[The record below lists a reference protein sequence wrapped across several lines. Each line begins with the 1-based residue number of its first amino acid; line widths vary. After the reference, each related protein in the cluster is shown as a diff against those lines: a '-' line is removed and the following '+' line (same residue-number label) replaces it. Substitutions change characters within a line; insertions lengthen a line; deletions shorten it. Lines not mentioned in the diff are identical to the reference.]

1 MLSFKIALRF
11 LKSSLGQTVLI
22 ILGIAIGVSVQ
33 VFIGSLIS
41 GLQKSLVDKT
51 IGSSSQVTI
60 STVQDGGYIADYDQY
75 IAYIESIPNFVSV
88 ATVVETGAVSIKG
101 TDSRAIL
108 VRGMDFLG
116 SEEIY
121 DFEKKLVDG
130 RMPSN
135 DGEVLIGIT
144 AFEKLGL
151 VLDGDDTFT
160 IYMPPTTGGGN
171 AVPNTVVKVV
181 GVFDFK
187 VTAINDTWVIA
198 TIPAVRTI
206 LNIGDVVTGI
216 ETQVDKVF
224 ETDVN
229 AAELAA
235 LINDETIEVVDWKS
249 QNESLLSGLNGQSYS
264 SIMIQVFVTLSVILG
279 IASVLAITVLQ
290 KSKQIGILKAMGI
303 KNGQASFIF
312 LSEGMILGI
321 FGAIVGVSLGLG
333 LSVAFTTF
341 ALNADGT
348 PVIPLFIDPNFIALS
363 AGIAFLSA
371 SLASLIPA
379 RRSTRI
385 SIIEVIKNG

>member
-1 MLSFKIALRF
+1 MLSLKIALRF

-144 AFEKLGL
+144 AF
-151 VLDGDDTFT
+151 
-160 IYMPPTTGGGN
+160 
-171 AVPNTVVKVV
+171 
-181 GVFDFK
+181 
-187 VTAINDTWVIA
+187 
-198 TIPAVRTI
+198 
-206 LNIGDVVTGI
+206 
-216 ETQVDKVF
+216 
-224 ETDVN
+224 
-229 AAELAA
+229 
-235 LINDETIEVVDWKS
+235 
-249 QNESLLSGLNGQSYS
+249 
-264 SIMIQVFVTLSVILG
+264 
-279 IASVLAITVLQ
+279 
-290 KSKQIGILKAMGI
+290 
-303 KNGQASFIF
+303 
-312 LSEGMILGI
+312 
-321 FGAIVGVSLGLG
+321 
-333 LSVAFTTF
+333 
-341 ALNADGT
+341 
-348 PVIPLFIDPNFIALS
+348 
-363 AGIAFLSA
+363 
-371 SLASLIPA
+371 
-379 RRSTRI
+379 
-385 SIIEVIKNG
+385 

>member
-1 MLSFKIALRF
+1 MLSFKIAVRF
-11 LKSSLGQTVLI
+11 LKSSLGQTILI

-60 STVQDGGYIADYDQY
+60 STVEDGGYIANYEQY
-75 IAYIESIPNFVSV
+75 IEYIQSIPNFVSV
-88 ATVVETGAVSIKG
+88 APVVETGAVSIKG

-108 VRGMDFLG
+108 VRGMDFQG

-121 DFEKKLVDG
+121 GFESKLVAG
-130 RMPSN
+130 RMPQN

-144 AFEKLGL
+144 AFQKLGL
-151 VLDGDDTFT
+151 VLNGDDTFT

-171 AVPNTVVKVV
+171 AVERTEVEVV

-206 LNIGDVVTGI
+206 LNIGDVVTAI

-224 ETDVN
+224 ETDTN
-229 AAELAA
+229 ALELAA
-235 LINDETIEVVDWKS
+235 LIQDDTIEVVDWKS

-333 LSVAFTTF
+333 LSLAFTTF

-348 PVIPLFIDPNFIALS
+348 PVVPLFIDPKFIALS